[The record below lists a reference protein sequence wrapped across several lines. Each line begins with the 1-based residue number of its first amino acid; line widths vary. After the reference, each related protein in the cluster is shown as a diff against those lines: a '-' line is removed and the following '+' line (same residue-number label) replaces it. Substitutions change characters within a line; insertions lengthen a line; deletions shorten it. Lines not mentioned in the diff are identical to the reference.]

1 MESNKTTLLLLDSIR
16 NLNLEL
22 SKITHRIQ
30 IGHDV
35 ELDCDTTDESKSTIP
50 SKSVVSWLFKP
61 CGHGFN
67 QSSCNKAIESQDAKG
82 WEKLPC
88 SPNNNCSTSL
98 VIINTTEKDSGLYR
112 CSIYP
117 FKPTLEI
124 QVVKTYFLDVRSNLK
139 YNIYKWAYVI
149 S

>member
-1 MESNKTTLLLLDSIR
+1 MSFPDSIQR

-22 SKITHRIQ
+22 SKITHQIQ

-35 ELDCDTTDESKSTIP
+35 ELDCGTATPPHSAVT
-50 SKSVVSWLFKP
+50 WLFKS

-67 QSSCNKAIESQDAKG
+67 QSSCNKAIESQDSRG
-82 WEKLPC
+82 WQKLQC
-88 SPNNNCSTSL
+88 SPNNNNCSSSL
-98 VIINTTEKDSGLYR
+98 VITNPTEKDSGLYR

-124 QVVKTYFLDVRSNLK
+124 QVVKTYFLDVRSNVK
-139 YNIYKWAYVI
+139 
-149 S
+149 